1 MARIFI
7 KSESGIKPAIC
18 CFAIASPCFHSFHSF
33 FHSISNNFSRSENVP
48 ETRTESGIGSF
59 GAGVPSTW
67 WSIPRASSDHKKR
80 SLKITQLEPE
90 TSSLGTR
97 RKSSPSLD
105 VDVDIVDDSDE

>member
-1 MARIFI
+1 M
-7 KSESGIKPAIC
+7 SLGSSLQ
-18 CFAIASPCFHSFHSF
+18 FAALRLPLPVSILSILF

-48 ETRTESGIGSF
+48 EARTESGIGSF